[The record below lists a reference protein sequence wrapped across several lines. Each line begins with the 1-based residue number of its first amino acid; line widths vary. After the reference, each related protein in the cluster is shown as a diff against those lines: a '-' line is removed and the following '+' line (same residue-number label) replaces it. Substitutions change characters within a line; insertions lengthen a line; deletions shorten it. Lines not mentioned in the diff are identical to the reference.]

1 MQPSNYCLCSQMSAS
16 SLQSLGASSIQ
27 PGQPSSL
34 PLQHRLQSSLDDRHK
49 ASVTL
54 SNSTKPLVAPAGEP
68 LVASS
73 GDATSIDKPLNSINA
88 PATVSSSPGSIRP
101 LRGITSTRFG
111 SAMNIETLVAA
122 SERRETPIEAPAL
135 EIQDKISFII
145 NNISA
150 ANVEAK
156 AKEFTEFFKEQYYPW
171 FAQYM
176 VMKSYQWKQF
186 PARVYFFQVLLGSEL
201 IKSSSEERSLL
212 KNLGSW
218 LGKFTIGRN
227 QVLKAHLE
235 PCRNS
240 IAYQPPNPWTM
251 GILGLLAEIYVLPN
265 LKMNLKFDIEVLF
278 KNLGVDMKD
287 ITPTSLL
294 ENRPRQVEGNP
305 DFSNKDIGAS
315 HPPMISEVKSAIVS
329 TPNKVELPVEVAS
342 PHTGGHTHLLSQY
355 AAPFHLPTGTLM
367 EDEKLVALRL
377 SDQLPSAQGLLQATH
392 HNYRFLL
399 VRVAP
404 IAMDRAIKEIL
415 SGMVQR
421 SVNIASQTTKELVLK
436 DYAMESD
443 EALIYNAAHA
453 MEPLRA
459 SLARQLGNLLQGL
472 TISNERLE
480 QAVQLVTNDNL
491 DKACAEMERAAADM
505 CFGVKSDV
513 LLMVQLVHPG
523 LEKETT
529 SVASFC
535 DPLVL
540 KDAQVSNL
548 RTHDFNL
555 FVGISCIQA
564 VQTID
569 KELEIRLSLRR
580 KHREGIG
587 STFFDGSMYTQGS
600 MAVLPEALRPKPGH
614 LSLSQQQVYE
624 GFVQLPRQ
632 NQANEGS
639 NMLPVDSAP
648 PGGAGQSVSHGS
660 ALVQLD
666 PTIYSS
672 SPGNSGLMAVSQ
684 SLDFVTEDLEST
696 SVQLLRCFFLY
707 PVPLFLKFSSIHFPV
722 FSNMFLMFQ
731 CFLNSHGNGDGV
743 IKHISENDSVVA
755 SFPSTA
761 SASDLHSVEPSDAVK
776 ELVTAS
782 QSFPSTVASERLGI
796 SISEPLVTRDALD
809 KYQMLQKRL
818 CISPVGA
825 SAQALSYLETLVTNG
840 ASESELQLVDEEG
853 EWVDINTDK
862 EDKITIGYDYIP

>member
-1 MQPSNYCLCSQMSAS
+1 MNFQAQVDLFSCLEEKPPWVYGMINGAVLVFKNFDCSCCLTIINMLLQKMSAS

-54 SNSTKPLVAPAGEP
+54 SNSQNHC
-68 LVASS
+68 SS
-73 GDATSIDKPLNSINA
+73 CWGAF
-88 PATVSSSPGSIRP
+88 G
-101 LRGITSTRFG
+101 FG

-156 AKEFTEFFKEQYYPW
+156 AKEFTEIFKEQYYPW

-176 VMKSYQWKQF
+176 VIESYQWKQF

-227 QVLKAHLE
+227 QVLKAREIDPKSLIIE
-235 PCRNS
+235 AYEKGLM
-240 IAYQPPNPWTM
+240 IAVIPFTS
-251 GILGLLAEIYVLPN
+251 
-265 LKMNLKFDIEVLF
+265 KVLF

-329 TPNKVELPVEVAS
+329 MPNKVELPVEVAIL
-342 PHTGGHTHLLSQY
+342 T
-355 AAPFHLPTGTLM
+355 
-367 EDEKLVALRL
+367 LVAHTFVISGYYLL
-377 SDQLPSAQGLLQATH
+377 LKDCYKPPITITVSVSQPTTLIPNIGTHVIINQKISALGLHLHFQ
-392 HNYRFLL
+392 
-399 VRVAP
+399 RVAP

-436 DYAMESD
+436 
-443 EALIYNAAHA
+443 
-453 MEPLRA
+453 EPLRA

-548 RTHDFNL
+548 RT
-555 FVGISCIQA
+555 A

-587 STFFDGSMYTQGS
+587 STFLME
-600 MAVLPEALRPKPGH
+600 ACIHKVLWLFYREALRPKPGH

-624 GFVQLPRQ
+624 HYKPCTLFSGFVQLPRQ

-639 NMLPVDSAP
+639 NMLPADSAP

-696 SVQLLRCFFLY
+696 SVQLLSA
-707 PVPLFLKFSSIHFPV
+707 SSTH
-722 FSNMFLMFQ
+722 MGM
-731 CFLNSHGNGDGV
+731 GDGV

-809 KYQMLQKRL
+809 KYQIVAEK
-818 CISPVGA
+818 
-825 SAQALSYLETLVTNG
+825 LETLVTNG
-840 ASESELQLVDEEG
+840 ASESELQVCFFLTLEAIEGYALRLYKLALRLCPLMLVDEEG